1 MDLNSLWQATL
12 GELELLMSRANF
24 TTWFK
29 NTFASERKGS
39 EIIIGVPNTFTKSW
53 LESKYH
59 SYILKAISNI
69 TNGEIKTISFRVE
82 TKKQPNE
89 SNQDSQSQHQFHQL
103 NVQTPIQ
110 NQTQQQAGYSI
121 NPKYTFSSFVVGKT
135 NELAHA
141 AAQAVVQNPG
151 TSFNPLFLY
160 GGVGLG
166 KTHLLQAIGNEI
178 SKLHPKK
185 TILYTTCESFTRDFV
200 QSVKSGFRDNFLEK
214 YRSIDI
220 LLIDDIQFITGKTE
234 TQEQFFH
241 VFNTLHQNNRQIV
254 ITADRAPKA
263 IPTLE
268 ARLQSRFEWGMIADI
283 RPPDLETRVAI
294 LEMKMHERSIVL
306 DKIILNYIASTIQSN
321 VRELEGCL
329 NRIIVFHELNHTK
342 PTIESVKELLAQ
354 NQPKPRL
361 NALSS
366 KQLIKTVADYFEIE
380 VEQLTGQSR
389 KKELVIPRQIVMY
402 LMREEMKASFP
413 YIGNELGKRDHT
425 TVMHAYSKISASINI
440 DEKLNQ
446 DIAII
451 RQRVHNMI
459 T

>member
-12 GELELLMSRANF
+12 GELELLVSRANF

-29 NTFASERKGS
+29 NTFASEQKGS
-39 EIIIGVPNTFTKSW
+39 EIVIGVPNTFTKSW

-59 SYILKAISNI
+59 PFILKAISNI
-69 TNGEIKTISFRVE
+69 TNQEVKSVTFRVE
-82 TKKQPNE
+82 TKK
-89 SNQDSQSQHQFHQL
+89 S
-103 NVQTPIQ
+103 TPEHIQ
-110 NQTQQQAGYSI
+110 NNVAQHISQQQNTTVSAQNHATHQAEYSI
-121 NPKYTFSSFVVGKT
+121 NPKYTFSSFIVGKT

-141 AAQAVVQNPG
+141 AAQAVVENPG

-178 SKLHPKK
+178 VKHHPEK

-200 QSVKSGFRDNFLEK
+200 QSVKSGFKDNFLEK

-220 LLIDDIQFITGKTE
+220 LLIDDIQFIAGKTE

-254 ITADRAPKA
+254 LTADRAPKA

-283 RPPDLETRVAI
+283 NPPDLETRVAI
-294 LEMKMHERSIVL
+294 LEMKMHERSLIL
-306 DKIILNYIASTIQSN
+306 DKIILNHIASTIQSN

-329 NRIIVFHELNHTK
+329 NRIIVFHELNHTR
-342 PTIESVKELLAQ
+342 PTIESVKELLVQ

-366 KQLIKTVADYFEIE
+366 KQLIKTVAEYFEIE
-380 VEQLTGQSR
+380 IEQLTGQSR
-389 KKELVIPRQIVMY
+389 KKELVVPRQIVMY

-413 YIGNELGKRDHT
+413 YIGSELGNRDHT
-425 TVMHAYSKISASINI
+425 TVMHAYSKISTSINI

-446 DIAII
+446 DITLIK
-451 RQRVHNMI
+451 QRVYNS

>member
-12 GELELLMSRANF
+12 GELELLVSRANF

-29 NTFASERKGS
+29 NTFASEQKGS
-39 EIIIGVPNTFTKSW
+39 EIVIGVPNTFTKSW

-69 TNGEIKTISFRVE
+69 TNSEIKSISFRVE
-82 TKKQPNE
+82 TKKQTSEPANNNTSHQPPRTNTV
-89 SNQDSQSQHQFHQL
+89 SNI
-103 NVQTPIQ
+103 QTIP
-110 NQTQQQAGYSI
+110 TQQTEYSI
-121 NPKYTFSSFVVGKT
+121 NPKYTFSSFIVGKT

-178 SKLHPKK
+178 IKFHPEK
-185 TILYTTCESFTRDFV
+185 TVLYTTCESFTRDFV
-200 QSVKSGFRDNFLEK
+200 QSVKSGFKDNFLEK

-220 LLIDDIQFITGKTE
+220 LLIDDIQFIAGKTE

-254 ITADRAPKA
+254 LTADRAPKA

-283 RPPDLETRVAI
+283 NPPDLETRVAI
-294 LEMKMHERSIVL
+294 LEMKMHERSLIL
-306 DKIILNYIASTIQSN
+306 DKIILNHIASTIQSN

-342 PTIESVKELLAQ
+342 PTVESVKELLVQ
-354 NQPKPRL
+354 SQPKPRL

-366 KQLIKTVADYFEIE
+366 KQLIKTVAEYFEIE

-389 KKELVIPRQIVMY
+389 KKELVVPRQIVMY

-413 YIGNELGKRDHT
+413 YIGSELGKRDHT
-425 TVMHAYSKISASINI
+425 TVMHAYSKISTSINI

-446 DIAII
+446 DITLIK
-451 RQRVHNMI
+451 QRIYNTIV
-459 T
+459 